1 MLPHSRL
8 ILLLLGLLGASAT
21 LLAAERST
29 RPAPV
34 TPIPSLDVPRYMGA
48 WYEIAKFPNRFQRQC
63 AGYTTAHYSLQPDK
77 TVQVINSIDFYE
89 ALMRHHVPAEM
100 HLYPTGGHGF
110 GLWNHTT
117 KDQWPDRLKNW
128 LVSGGWL

>member
-77 TVQVINSIDFYE
+77 TVQVITVAAARTAPS
-89 ALMRHHVPAEM
+89 
-100 HLYPTGGHGF
+100 
-110 GLWNHTT
+110 T
-117 KDQWPDRLKNW
+117 KRWARRASW
-128 LVSGGWL
+128 AGRRRRR